1 MKALV
6 LLLCLATLVLGAS
19 AQLAE
24 QTPIPSPNNTPT
36 PSFEEPVQED
46 QKPDDDHEDI
56 LKPLQQRKTCEEEAQ
71 TIDAHLIAKEVGWDV
86 EAARRHM
93 QNQKTF
99 SALVHRVATSEQFG
113 YRFAGSAMAR
123 APGEEA
129 TMWIKGKLGEDE
141 GKLLQSLVANA
152 EDLEDMSVKIVDG
165 MRFSEEEQEER
176 GDKIMVHLA
185 ERFGLSE
192 GIGAAIRPGDLLLI
206 TLPSDN
212 ERHPVSEPRETP
224 CLGKGGDM
232 VDAQLLKDMD
242 LLPKEMQEDPRGI
255 MFEFTDGNQDEDLH
269 ARGGRRVYGSGQCTS
284 GFSVYRISDGLNGI
298 TTAGHCTG
306 MSTFDAEFP
315 EADFSLFHR
324 AEHCGSHG
332 DIEWKTTNHIEPAE
346 YWASPTDRRD
356 VHSVEDWYCV
366 NNWYCLYSRMTGTRV
381 CDQVYSTSTSQ
392 SGCGG
397 RTSYRLVA
405 MDDLNGVPGDSGGPW
420 SWGTMAVGTVK
431 GYKTI
436 WFSKRATFTKAT
448 RFDNALGV
456 WVRTK

>member
-1 MKALV
+1 MKSLASSLV
-6 LLLCLATLVLGAS
+6 LLLCLAALLATN
-19 AQLAE
+19 AQEAPK
-24 QTPIPSPNNTPT
+24 TSPVRAD
-36 PSFEEPVQED
+36 EPQND
-46 QKPDDDHEDI
+46 QKEENGDEDI
-56 LKPLQQRKTCEEEAQ
+56 LKPIQQRKTCEEEAE
-71 TIDAHLIAKEVGWDV
+71 TIDAHLISRKSGWDV
-86 EAARRHM
+86 EATKKHM
-93 QNQKTF
+93 MNQRAFT
-99 SALVHRVATSEQFG
+99 SLVKRIATSEK
-113 YRFAGSAMAR
+113 YRSRFAGAAMAQ

-129 TMWIKGKLGEDE
+129 TMWFKGPLKEAREIQILIDNNEDI
-141 GKLLQSLVANA
+141 Q
-152 EDLEDMSVKIVDG
+152 DMSIKIVDG